1 MKSYCCLSIRAE
13 HISGSQLCGFHG
25 VCIDCMQA
33 RVQVTM
39 ATGLRLLLHS
49 VKLRTFSDSEDC
61 D

>member
-1 MKSYCCLSIRAE
+1 MKSYCRLSIRAE
-13 HISGSQLCGFHG
+13 HISGSKLRGFHG

-33 RVQVTM
+33 GVQVT
-39 ATGLRLLLHS
+39 TGLKLLLHS